1 MTELLHM
8 KDCYIREFQAKVVRA
23 GDGFVVLDR
32 TAFYPEGGGQESDT
46 GFLVVNGE
54 KIRVLKVE
62 KKGEV
67 VHRVESVILEGS
79 FVEGFV
85 DWDQRYARMRMHTAQ
100 HLVSWVAM
108 QLFGVTTVGNQI
120 HEESS
125 RIDFYPIDFSE
136 EDLKRLADQSNKII
150 DRGLAVKIYELPR
163 EEALKRVD
171 QKRCDL
177 SRLPPSV
184 LTLRMVEIDGLDF
197 CPCAGTHVKSLG
209 ELGKVEILE
218 KINKGKDKQRI
229 VYRLVKD

>member
-1 MTELLHM
+1 M

-23 GDGFVVLDR
+23 GDGFVVLDK

-54 KIRVLKVE
+54 KIRVIKVD

-67 VHRVESVILEGS
+67 VHRVEKTIPEGS
-79 FVEGFV
+79 VVHGFI
-85 DWDQRYARMRMHTAQ
+85 DWDKRYARMRMHTAQ

-108 QLFGVTTVGNQI
+108 RLFGVSTVGNQI

-125 RIDFYPIDFSE
+125 RIDFFPVDFSE
-136 EDLKRLADQSNKII
+136 EDLKKLADESNKII
-150 DRGLAVKIYELPR
+150 ERGLAVKIYELPKQ
-163 EEALKRVD
+163 EALERVD

-177 SRLPPSV
+177 SRLPSSV
-184 LTLRMVEIDGLDF
+184 LTLRTVEIDGLDF
-197 CPCAGTHVKSLG
+197 CPCAGTHVKSLS
-209 ELGKVEILE
+209 ELGKVEVLE

-229 VYRLVKD
+229 VYRLVQA

>member
-1 MTELLHM
+1 M
-8 KDCYIREFQAKVVRA
+8 KDCYMRKFDATVVRVG
-23 GDGFVVLDR
+23 GDFVVLDR

-46 GFLVVNGE
+46 GFLIWNGE
-54 KIRVLKVE
+54 KILVQKVE
-62 KKGEV
+62 KRGD
-67 VHRVESVILEGS
+67 VIHHVDKPIPEGS
-79 FVEGFV
+79 LVHGIIE
-85 DWDQRYARMRMHTAQ
+85 WNRRYARMRMHTAQ

-120 HEESS
+120 HEDKS
-125 RIDFYPIDFSE
+125 RIDFHPADFSDD
-136 EDLKRLADQSNKII
+136 DLKRLAEESNKII
-150 DRGLAVKIYELPR
+150 ERNLAVRIYELPR
-163 EEALKRVD
+163 EKALKRVD

-184 LTLRMVEIDGLDF
+184 LTLRMVEIDGLDV

-229 VYRLVKD
+229 VYHLVQT